1 MPDTEPDTE
10 RIEEKAIGKIQE
22 ESNMKNKNMKNNRYK
37 RIIYGTLASVIVIGS
52 IGGVA
57 ANETRQPYKAPE
69 LQLTQGQT
77 DYDLTEG
84 IGYVRT
90 KRAYNAMFYSK
101 LLTIVMKYI

>member
-37 RIIYGTLASVIVIGS
+37 RIIYGALASVIVIGS

-57 ANETRQPYKAPE
+57 ANETRKPYKAPE

-84 IGYVRT
+84 IEYDST
-90 KRAYNAMFYSK
+90 K
-101 LLTIVMKYI
+101 